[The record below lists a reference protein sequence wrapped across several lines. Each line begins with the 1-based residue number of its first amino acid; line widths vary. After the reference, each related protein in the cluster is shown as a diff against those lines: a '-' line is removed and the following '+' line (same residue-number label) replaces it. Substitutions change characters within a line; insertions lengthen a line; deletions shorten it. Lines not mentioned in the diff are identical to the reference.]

1 MKPINA
7 VTLSG
12 FILTAVAVYL
22 LGYFPFIPAW
32 PIFITWAC
40 FFHMDGGINKNQAFY
55 STITHIGLGALASWV
70 SALLVINNPFSSE
83 LASQLWAPILIAA
96 VIAILMRLSV
106 FTQLSVTPAMIY
118 GYASIW
124 AFLSVPGLFNQNIL
138 LSLSFQNAIVA
149 IGFCIVLG
157 TCAGYINAS
166 MVAWLCSIRIAK
178 NLTLNFQ
185 DRQVKQQL

>member
-7 VTLSG
+7 ITLSG
-12 FILTAVAVYL
+12 FTLTALAIYL
-22 LGYFPFIPAW
+22 LSYFPFIPAW

-40 FFHMDGGINKNQAFY
+40 FFHMDGGVNKNQAFY
-55 STITHIGLGALASWV
+55 STLLHIGLGAFASWV
-70 SALLVINNPFSSE
+70 SALLVLNNPFSGA
-83 LASQLWAPILIAA
+83 LTNQLWAPILIAA

-124 AFLSVPGLFNQNIL
+124 AFLSVPGLFNQPTL

-149 IGFCIVLG
+149 ISFCIVLG
-157 TCAGYINAS
+157 TGAGYINAM
-166 MVAWLCSIRIAK
+166 MVSWLCNIRTK
-178 NLTLNFQ
+178 KLVN
-185 DRQVKQQL
+185 